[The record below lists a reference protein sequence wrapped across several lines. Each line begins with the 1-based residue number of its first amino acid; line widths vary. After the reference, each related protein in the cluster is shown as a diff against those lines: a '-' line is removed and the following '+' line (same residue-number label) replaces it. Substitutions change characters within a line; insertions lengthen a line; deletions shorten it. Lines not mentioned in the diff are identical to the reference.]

1 MQLPTHG
8 GLRRDWHAV
17 NGHKQGMEECIQTKQ
32 KETKKNK
39 KLRTRMT
46 TEEEEK
52 KKKSKKK
59 RPRSAEAQIDKL
71 K

>member
-32 KETKKNK
+32 KETKKKQKIKNK
-39 KLRTRMT
+39 NDNGRRR
-46 TEEEEK
+46 EK
-52 KKKSKKK
+52 KKIKKK
-59 RPRSAEAQIDKL
+59 EAKVGRSTN
-71 K
+71 